1 MDTAA
6 SPMDKTPVDKTP
18 ASTVRVAATVTSVH
32 AIGAALVCPV
42 GALEHVTDGLVRYA
56 RNGDVHLAHRA
67 FGESGP
73 VLVTRAVF
81 ATVDWLQ
88 FWELTK

>member
-1 MDTAA
+1 MVFGSTPNRDHTA
-6 SPMDKTPVDKTP
+6 PLP
-18 ASTVRVAATVTSVH
+18 AYRV
-32 AIGAALVCPV
+32 
-42 GALEHVTDGLVRYA
+42 
-56 RNGDVHLAHRA
+56 

-88 FWELTK
+88 FWELAK

>member
-1 MDTAA
+1 M
-6 SPMDKTPVDKTP
+6 
-18 ASTVRVAATVTSVH
+18 
-32 AIGAALVCPV
+32 
-42 GALEHVTDGLVRYA
+42 TDGPVRYA
-56 RNGDVHLAHRA
+56 RNGDVHLRTECSASAYRV

-88 FWELTK
+88 FWQFAK

>member
-1 MDTAA
+1 MLHR
-6 SPMDKTPVDKTP
+6 VD
-18 ASTVRVAATVTSVH
+18 
-32 AIGAALVCPV
+32 
-42 GALEHVTDGLVRYA
+42 VTDGPVRYA
-56 RNGDVHLAHRA
+56 RNGDVHLRTECSASAYRV

-88 FWELTK
+88 FWQFAK

>member
-1 MDTAA
+1 M
-6 SPMDKTPVDKTP
+6 PPP
-18 ASTVRVAATVTSVH
+18 AFDV
-32 AIGAALVCPV
+32 I
-42 GALEHVTDGLVRYA
+42 DGLVRYA
-56 RNGDVHLAHRA
+56 RNGDVHLAYRV

-88 FWELTK
+88 FWQFAK